1 MIASLR
7 QMPFARGMLRF
18 LALFVLWIALT
29 GSTAL
34 QELVAGAVVAAI
46 GAGFAGLILP
56 PSPRRRSRRR
66 GDRPVIVQLVEPLVR
81 LPLDTL
87 VLARA
92 LWGSRVRGHQ
102 LRGRLL
108 ASPLRG
114 NPLLGEWWGSIAPCR
129 YVIGID
135 EEDETMLIHELGA
148 GEHDPGA

>member
-7 QMPFARGMLRF
+7 QKTLARWALRW

-29 GSTAL
+29 GLVVL

-46 GAGFAGLILP
+46 GAAFAGLILP
-56 PSPRRRSRRR
+56 PARPRRSPRR
-66 GDRPVIVQLVEPLVR
+66 GDRPVIVQLAEPLIR

-87 VLARA
+87 ALARA
-92 LWGSRVRGHQ
+92 LGRSILRGRQ

-114 NPLLGEWWGSIAPCR
+114 DPVLGEWWGSIAPCR

-135 EEDETMLIHELGA
+135 EEETMLVHELGT

>member
-1 MIASLR
+1 MT
-7 QMPFARGMLRF
+7 FARPAFRWLV
-18 LALFVLWIALT
+18 LFVLWIALT
-29 GSTAL
+29 GLVAL

-46 GAGFAGLILP
+46 GAAFAGLILP
-56 PSPRRRSRRR
+56 PPRPRRSRRR

-87 VLARA
+87 ALARA
-92 LWGSRVRGHQ
+92 LWRSLVRGRR

-114 NPLLGEWWGSIAPCR
+114 DPLLGEWWGSIAPCR

-135 EEDETMLIHELGA
+135 EEQETMLVHELDA
-148 GEHDPGA
+148 GEHDQSS